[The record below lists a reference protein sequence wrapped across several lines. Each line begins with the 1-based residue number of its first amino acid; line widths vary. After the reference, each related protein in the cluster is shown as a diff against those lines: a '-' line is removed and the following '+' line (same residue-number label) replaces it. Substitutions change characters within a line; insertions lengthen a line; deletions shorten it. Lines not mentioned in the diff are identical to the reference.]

1 MTVYCAEKIYA
12 DFLFD
17 CYIANLRLTDEEW
30 LYYGRENH
38 HIEVPQREN
47 GLLTPLNS
55 QHLTSYQHWIAGV
68 LQSEILGK
76 RCFAFIPSGV
86 LPSIFEKM
94 RKKWQKAPEENRSRA
109 GVLGGNTT
117 YGRGNGFFSWD
128 KEKRIQVNSEA
139 GKIGGKSGLNAD
151 PGYLSQR
158 GKRGGAK
165 TANTRAVCLLTGFE
179 SNISGLTRY
188 QRSRGICTDLQLI
201 LPG

>member
-1 MTVYCAEKIYA
+1 M
-12 DFLFD
+12 
-17 CYIANLRLTDEEW
+17 
-30 LYYGRENH
+30 
-38 HIEVPQREN
+38 
-47 GLLTPLNS
+47 
-55 QHLTSYQHWIAGV
+55 
-68 LQSEILGK
+68 
-76 RCFAFIPSGV
+76 
-86 LPSIFEKM
+86 FESM

-117 YGRGNGFFSWD
+117 YERGNGFFSWN
-128 KEKRIQVNSEA
+128 KERRIQVNSEA

-158 GKRGGAK
+158 GKKGGTK

-201 LPG
+201 LPD